1 MKHGCDRSTC
11 MEDLSRVCCLSDN
24 IKASD
29 RRASIATRGAFNRH
43 LMKFEVLNVFFFLF
57 CKCTENGYF
66 SFRRALGCLPSWL
79 KKETNNNS
87 WIFLSVTTSCTLTKT
102 IYSDTFPGMRRA
114 APRSDLTPARFN
126 TFVCIYISLSK
137 MICH

>member
-57 CKCTENGYF
+57 CKCTENGEI
-66 SFRRALGCLPSWL
+66 SALEGRSAASRRGL
-79 KKETNNNS
+79 KKKQ
-87 WIFLSVTTSCTLTKT
+87 TTTLGSF
-102 IYSDTFPGMRRA
+102 Y
-114 APRSDLTPARFN
+114 L
-126 TFVCIYISLSK
+126 
-137 MICH
+137 